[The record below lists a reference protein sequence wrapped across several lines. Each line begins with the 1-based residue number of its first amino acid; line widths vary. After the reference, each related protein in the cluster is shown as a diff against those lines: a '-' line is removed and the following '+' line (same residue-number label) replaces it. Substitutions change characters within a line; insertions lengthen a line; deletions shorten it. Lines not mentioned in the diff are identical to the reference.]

1 MSILFTGAE
10 SNTPISRPEIES
22 GFVSFQEGNTRF
34 RHPLCFNTLRE
45 RAFAVNLSARE
56 SVEITGFG
64 GEGMFC
70 IEEIVAREI
79 LDSRGNP
86 TIEVDCVLD
95 GGVGGR
101 AAVPSGAS
109 TGSREALE
117 LRDGGK
123 RYRGKG
129 VAKAVANVEEI
140 AGRLRGMDARDQAR
154 IDRALIDLDGTPDK
168 SRLGA
173 NALLGASLAVARAAA
188 EASGLPLY
196 AYVGGPA
203 ATVLPVPLLNVL
215 NGGAHADNSVDIQ
228 EFMIVPIG
236 FDRFSEALRAGVEIY
251 HTLKDILKKEG
262 KVTAVG
268 DEGGFAPDLKS
279 NRDALD
285 YLMRAIEKAGYTPGK
300 QVGLA
305 LDVAAS
311 EFVEGA
317 HEKEGK
323 KKKAPREVRYNLA
336 GEGRNG
342 LSSADLVGLYR
353 DWLDAYPLVSIED
366 GLAEGDNEGWKLLT
380 TELGRRVQLVGDDL
394 FVTNPQILARGIAD
408 GIANALLVKVN
419 QIGTLTETLEAV
431 EMAKVNAY
439 ANILS
444 HRSGETEDT
453 TIADLAVATRCGQIK
468 TGAPC
473 RSDRVA
479 KYNRLLRI
487 EEELEGVASYP
498 GRAAFPRWKP

>member
-1 MSILFTGAE
+1 
-10 SNTPISRPEIES
+10 
-22 GFVSFQEGNTRF
+22 
-34 RHPLCFNTLRE
+34 
-45 RAFAVNLSARE
+45 
-56 SVEITGFG
+56 
-64 GEGMFC
+64 MFC

-86 TIEVDCVLD
+86 TLEVDCVLD

-123 RYRGKG
+123 RYQGKG
-129 VAKAVANVEEI
+129 VRKAVANVQDEI

-154 IDRALIDLDGTPDK
+154 IDRALIDLDGTEGK

-173 NALLGASLAVARAAA
+173 NAMLGVSLAVARAAA

-228 EFMIVPIG
+228 EFMLVPLG
-236 FDRFSEALRAGVEIY
+236 FDRFAEALRAGVEVY
-251 HTLKDILKKEG
+251 HTLKGVLKKAG
-262 KVTAVG
+262 MVTAVG
-268 DEGGFAPDLKS
+268 DEGGFAPNLKS
-279 NRDALD
+279 NREALD
-285 YLMRAIEKAGYTPGK
+285 LLTQAIEKAGYKPG
-300 QVGLA
+300 QQIALA

-311 EFVEGA
+311 ELVEKTV
-317 HEKEGK
+317 EKGEK
-323 KKKAPREVRYNLA
+323 KKGKGKAAAVRYALA
-336 GEGRNG
+336 GEGRSG
-342 LSSADLVGLYR
+342 LSSADLIALYR
-353 DWLDAYPLVSIED
+353 EWIDAYPLVSIED
-366 GLAEGDNEGWKLLT
+366 GLAENDWDGWQDLT
-380 TELGRRVQLVGDDL
+380 TELGSRVQIVGDDL
-394 FVTNPQILARGIAD
+394 FVTNPAILAQGIER

-431 EMAKVNAY
+431 EMAKSHAY
-439 ANILS
+439 SNVIS

-453 TIADLAVATRCGQIK
+453 TIADLAVAIRAGQIK

-487 EEELEGVASYP
+487 EEELEGVATYP
-498 GRAAFPRWKP
+498 GARAFPRWTP